1 MLNVLFGSAT
11 IIQDYHGVEF
21 MLINGVLIG
30 KQKCFEAFWKL
41 IFWIECELNN
51 VKIWCCR
58 LD

>member
-51 VKIWCCR
+51 VKI
-58 LD
+58 